1 MSCVF
6 PATLKTRLTAN
17 VSGVFQDSAYSER
30 VGSISSHVEDLAY
43 SERVGCISSHV
54 EDLAYSLLP
63 TFHSEMGG
71 SITAELAALTSA
83 K

>member
-1 MSCVF
+1 MCISSH
-6 PATLKTRLTAN
+6 AE
-17 VSGVFQDSAYSER
+17 DSAYSQR
-30 VGSISSHVEDLAY
+30 VWCISSLAEDSAY

-71 SITAELAALTSA
+71 SMTADSAELAALTSA
-83 K
+83 